1 MTEADLLEETPE
13 QEIARLRDELEEER
27 GQVESERIEC
37 QNYKQQLA
45 DLTKPGKETVARWI
59 VRQRKDGTRYWYG
72 RLAWDEGKFEQ
83 ETLTCNA
90 SDFEVGTVVL
100 CREPQVKHE

>member
-1 MTEADLLEETPE
+1 LWRQSWDFATHTELARRIVGTNGAMTQKTERET
-13 QEIARLRDELEEER
+13 A
-27 GQVESERIEC
+27 
-37 QNYKQQLA
+37 
-45 DLTKPGKETVARWI
+45 ARWI
-59 VRQRKDGTRYWYG
+59 VRQRKDGTRYWSG

-90 SDFEVGTVVL
+90 SDFPVGTVVI